1 VEEKEEEEDRK
12 IMTKGERGMGWLEL
26 KERKEWLA
34 RPMLVL
40 KIGRGDDLISDR
52 LGRSKHQSSDM
63 LSLFPFFFI
72 YRSFPALYSSPMFPL
87 LFLPLP
93 FYLLY
98 IHPLISLSSF
108 HPSIHPSIHL

>member
-40 KIGRGDDLISDR
+40 KIGRGDDLLVIDWVEVSISP
-52 LGRSKHQSSDM
+52 QTC
-63 LSLFPFFFI
+63 
-72 YRSFPALYSSPMFPL
+72 
-87 LFLPLP
+87 
-93 FYLLY
+93 
-98 IHPLISLSSF
+98 SLSSLSF
-108 HPSIHPSIHL
+108 SSTALFPPFTPL